1 MNSELPSARRE
12 PLQRRLAG
20 WSVRLRR
27 AGLDGLVAA
36 VLDAAEPLGPLGA
49 QVLWVTQPV
58 LGLVMPADEIGDLA
72 HLLDDPKGVAW
83 LRAELIGT
91 QREGEDT

>member
-1 MNSELPSARRE
+1 MKSETPPARLE

-20 WSVRLRR
+20 WSVRLRT

-36 VLDAAEPLGPLGA
+36 VLDAAEPLGPIGA

-58 LGLVMPADEIGDLA
+58 LGLIMPADEIGELA

-83 LRAELIGT
+83 LRAELIGS
-91 QREGEDT
+91 QRDSEDT